1 MLILKLFRTLPRTLV
16 FVICGSTLEKT
27 PAGPGFLIFKFQKVS
42 KITSSNFE
50 YRVFLYKL
58 NVYKLYKDLD
68 HIYTRVGW
76 NITEPIYIY
85 IYRNKNV

>member
-16 FVICGSTLEKT
+16 FVICGS
-27 PAGPGFLIFKFQKVS
+27 GPGFLIFKFQKVS